1 MRIDLFIYYSAEL
14 NYLFLPYN
22 FRDLLLGVKPIDSG
36 SIFSEKK
43 YKILLREGGSS
54 WWAPGKRMD
63 DCFPRQSRDGQQYGS
78 RIARQHEFRAI
89 TANYPTD
96 WIVYADP
103 LISRSH
109 PPPQGRPPSPY
120 APTRSGVVGPLEFI
134 HRPNKDGIK

>member
-1 MRIDLFIYYSAEL
+1 M
-14 NYLFLPYN
+14 
-22 FRDLLLGVKPIDSG
+22 
-36 SIFSEKK
+36 SIASVA
-43 YKILLREGGSS
+43 L
-54 WWAPGKRMD
+54 GKRMD

-78 RIARQHEFRAI
+78 RIARRHEFRAI

-109 PPPQGRPPSPY
+109 PPGPLSLRAY
-120 APTRSGVVGPLEFI
+120 AKWRQLGPLEFI